1 MTIWNPGHVVIRE
14 NYTSV
19 EYGVRVELVELLTCS
34 IVRQI
39 DTDAGMLIE
48 RQQGTDE
55 ACKASYDAI
64 VQSIKNLEM
73 AE

>member
-14 NYTSV
+14 SYTSAK
-19 EYGVRVELVELLTCS
+19 YGVRAELVELLTCS